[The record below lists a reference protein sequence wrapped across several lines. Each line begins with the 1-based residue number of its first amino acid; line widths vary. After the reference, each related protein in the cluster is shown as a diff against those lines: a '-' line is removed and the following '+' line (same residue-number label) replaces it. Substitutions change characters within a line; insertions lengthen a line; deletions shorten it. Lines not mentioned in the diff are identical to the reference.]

1 MARTSTCAP
10 PKHGRF
16 ASDRGQAERG
26 PSLLRPGLGAPAQ
39 CPGGRC
45 ATVSAVSK
53 RTPPA
58 KRPGN
63 NWPTPLIDVTAQ
75 PPDDRVNDADEGGDP
90 RVAMEAVLKDYVP
103 ITDPVEAEILGSMFL
118 GAIASLGADVATVA
132 ASELVPVIEAV
143 GDPRAAGML
152 AVLAALGEG
161 RIGEAAAAGL
171 DRLRACGVAAPAWV
185 AALSAPV
192 SARDCVE
199 LCEDGQTLVLAA
211 RFERAGAAHAVMI
224 LVDPQDCGEA
234 AEIMLLDSS
243 DLTEALT
250 ELRRNAKR
258 DKVRLTTTVLD
269 PAEFRWRAEAAMDAR
284 DHHDRDDQDDPVD
297 PDDIT
302 DPDDLFDPTE
312 FFDEDDLDDQD
323 GPGYHGLASLLRAR
337 LRALPLS
344 TKPKPPHGEGH
355 EFEVTGLLAALD
367 RLAALPG
374 MFGDPAAA
382 VPVKSSPTLPAK
394 RKTKDGQAPI
404 LQLRVDLRGTKP
416 PIWRRLQVP
425 GDIALR
431 ELHTLLQVAF
441 DWDST
446 HMYAFD
452 TAYGRFGIA
461 NPELVL
467 RSDTKVTL
475 EQVTAGPETKLTYT
489 YDFGDDWEH
498 VIAVEGTVPR
508 EDASIYPR
516 CVGGRRKAPP
526 EDCGGI
532 WGYLELLEI
541 LDNPAHQEHQ
551 DRLEWLGIDRPDQ
564 HDPAHFDTDE
574 VNDAF
579 TALRQNSRR
588 RK

>member
-1 MARTSTCAP
+1 MSI
-10 PKHGRF
+10 
-16 ASDRGQAERG
+16 
-26 PSLLRPGLGAPAQ
+26 
-39 CPGGRC
+39 GGRC
-45 ATVSAVSK
+45 VTVSAVRK

-63 NWPTPLIDVTAQ
+63 NWPIPLFDATAQ
-75 PPDDRVNDADEGGDP
+75 PPDDRVDDADEGSDP
-90 RVAMEAVLKDYVP
+90 RVVMEAVLMGFAQ
-103 ITDPVEAEILGSMFL
+103 ITDPVETEVLGSMFL
-118 GAIASLGADVATVA
+118 GAIGFLGADVAAVA
-132 ASELVPVIEAV
+132 ASELVAVIEAV

-171 DRLRACGVAAPAWV
+171 DRLRACGVAAPEWM

-192 SARDCVE
+192 TARDCVE
-199 LCEDGQTLVLAA
+199 LCEDGETLVLAA
-211 RFERAGAAHAVMI
+211 RFDRAGAAHAVMI
-224 LVDPQDCGEA
+224 LLDPQDCGEA

-243 DLTEALT
+243 DLTEALA

-258 DKVRLTTTVLD
+258 DKVRLTTTAID

-284 DHHDRDDQDDPVD
+284 DHHDRDDQDDPDD

-302 DPDDLFDPTE
+302 DPDDPFDDTN
-312 FFDEDDLDDQD
+312 FFDEDDLDDDD

-344 TKPKPPHGEGH
+344 TKPKPPHGECD

-374 MFGDPAAA
+374 VFGGPAAA
-382 VPVKSSPTLPAK
+382 VPKSSPKLPAK
-394 RKTKDGQAPI
+394 RKTKDGQAPV
-404 LQLRVDLRGTKP
+404 LQMRVDLRGSKP

-425 GDIALR
+425 GDIALC

-441 DWDST
+441 DWHST

-452 TAYGRFGIA
+452 TAYGRFGIPH
-461 NPELVL
+461 PELGL

-475 EQVTAGPETKLTYT
+475 EQVAAGPGTKLTYT

-541 LDNPAHQEHQ
+541 LDNPAHEEHEN
-551 DRLEWLGIDRPDQ
+551 RLEWLGIDRPDQ
-564 HDPAHFDTDE
+564 HDPAYFDTDE